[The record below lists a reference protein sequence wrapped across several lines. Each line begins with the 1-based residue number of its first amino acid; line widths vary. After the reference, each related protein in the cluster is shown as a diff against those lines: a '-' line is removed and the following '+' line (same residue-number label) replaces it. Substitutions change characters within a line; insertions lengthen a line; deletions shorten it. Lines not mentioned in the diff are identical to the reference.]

1 MSYQF
6 LGHTADVKLKVE
18 GKNFAD
24 LLIDAANG
32 LFDFLTPEGF
42 EPEEKTKDYNIVV
55 ESVDRAALVVDL
67 LSDLLCIAHTDKVIL
82 ADFAISSCSDN
93 KIELTAVGYKVSE
106 FRDDIKGITYHG
118 AEVKELE
125 NGDLTVTITF
135 DI

>member
-18 GKNFAD
+18 EKNFAD
-24 LLIDAANG
+24 LCVDAANG

-42 EPEEKTKDYNIVV
+42 ELEVKTKDYNFVV
-55 ESVDRAALVVDL
+55 ESVDKSALVVDL
-67 LSDLLCIAHTDKVIL
+67 LSDLLCVAYTDKVIL
-82 ADFAISSCSDN
+82 ADFAISSCSDSR
-93 KIELTAVGYKVSE
+93 IELTAIGYEVSE

-118 AEVKELE
+118 AEVKELG
-125 NGDLTVTITF
+125 NGNLSITITF